1 MLPLPEGTPGIFSLV
16 MDTVAALESDHAG
29 GVASTIVPGDAGT
42 VPSGNVKV
50 PAAYYKVLLRT
61 GPDGTPADALAI
73 VLPNALDRLPVPP
86 GTRGVQGDKVSARE
100 ADAFLAAR
108 LVSIREPERQA
119 GLDLLPRLDAEA
131 LKQAVA
137 SELWPRS

>member
-1 MLPLPEGTPGIFSLV
+1 
-16 MDTVAALESDHAG
+16 
-29 GVASTIVPGDAGT
+29 
-42 VPSGNVKV
+42 
-50 PAAYYKVLLRT
+50 
-61 GPDGTPADALAI
+61 
-73 VLPNALDRLPVPP
+73 VPP